1 MARKFLPGG
10 RKPPKAIGEKI
21 PFPDSRGL
29 FIFAGGIIS
38 LEGFN
43 VREEMAISKKTSESL
58 AEKVFKLS
66 ENGTDVR
73 TEITAGITTFVTM
86 AYILL
91 VNPVILKD
99 AGLDQGAVFMAT
111 ALAAAI
117 STMFMGLYANYP
129 FALAPGMGLNAFFA
143 YVMVGGMKIPWQT
156 ALGAVFVSGII
167 AVIVTLTGIR
177 ELLIRAIPLQL
188 KHAVGAGIGLF
199 IAFIGFKNA
208 GIIVANPAT
217 FVDLGNLKDP
227 GTLLAVIGL
236 VITAALVARG
246 VRGGILLGIILTTII
261 GVPMGIT
268 KLPSSLISS
277 PPSIAPGFLK
287 LDIMGALKLSM
298 YPVIFSLFFA
308 DLFDTIGTFVG
319 VASRTGMIDEHGNLK
334 RGNKALFADSLG
346 TVVGA
351 LLGTS
356 NTTTYVESAAG
367 VSVGGR
373 TGLTSVVVAL
383 LFIASIIFSPIA
395 LAVPAQATAPALI
408 IVGVFMASSLNE
420 IKFGDFLE
428 AFPAFLTAILMPLTF
443 SISMGLALG
452 FISYTVLMLLSGKGR
467 EVHWVMYVLSITFAL
482 YFMFIR

>member
-1 MARKFLPGG
+1 MK
-10 RKPPKAIGEKI
+10 
-21 PFPDSRGL
+21 
-29 FIFAGGIIS
+29 
-38 LEGFN
+38 
-43 VREEMAISKKTSESL
+43 EEIAISKSSSESL
-58 AEKVFKLS
+58 LERYFKLS

-73 TEITAGITTFVTM
+73 TEIAAGVTTFVTM

-99 AGLDQGAVFMAT
+99 GGLDQGAVFMAT

-143 YVMVGGMKIPWQT
+143 YVMVGGMNIPWQT
-156 ALGAVFVSGII
+156 ALGAVFLSGII

-177 ELLIRAIPLQL
+177 ELLIRAIPRPL

-208 GIIVANPAT
+208 GIIVANSAT

-236 VITAALVARG
+236 IITGVLVARG
-246 VRGGILLGIILTTII
+246 VRGGILIGIILTTII
-261 GVPMGIT
+261 GVPMGVT
-268 KLPSSLISS
+268 QLPSSLISS
-277 PPSIAPGFLK
+277 PPSLAPGLLK
-287 LDIMGALKLSM
+287 LDIMGALKFSM
-298 YPVIFSLFFA
+298 FPVIFSLFFA

-346 TVVGA
+346 TVIGA

-395 LAVPAQATAPALI
+395 LAVPSQATAPALI

-420 IKFGDFLE
+420 IKFHDFYE
-428 AFPAFLTAILMPLTF
+428 AFPAFLTVILMPLTY

-452 FISYTVLMLLSGKGR
+452 FISYTLLMVLAGRGK
-467 EVHWVMYVLSITFAL
+467 EVHWVMYVLSVLFIL

>member
-1 MARKFLPGG
+1 MK
-10 RKPPKAIGEKI
+10 
-21 PFPDSRGL
+21 
-29 FIFAGGIIS
+29 
-38 LEGFN
+38 
-43 VREEMAISKKTSESL
+43 EEIAISKSSSESL
-58 AEKVFKLS
+58 LERYFKLS

-73 TEITAGITTFVTM
+73 TEIAAGVTTFVTM

-99 AGLDQGAVFMAT
+99 GGLDQGAVFMAT

-143 YVMVGGMKIPWQT
+143 YVMVGGMNIPWQT
-156 ALGAVFVSGII
+156 ALGAVFLSGII

-177 ELLIRAIPLQL
+177 ELLIRAIPMPL

-208 GIIVANPAT
+208 GIIVANSAT

-236 VITAALVARG
+236 IITGVLVARG
-246 VRGGILLGIILTTII
+246 VRGGILIGIILTTII
-261 GVPMGIT
+261 GVPMGVT
-268 KLPSSLISS
+268 QLPSSLISS
-277 PPSIAPGFLK
+277 PPSLAPGLLK
-287 LDIMGALKLSM
+287 LDIMGALKFSM
-298 YPVIFSLFFA
+298 FPVIFSLFFA

-346 TVVGA
+346 TVIGA

-395 LAVPAQATAPALI
+395 LAVPSQATAPALI

-420 IKFGDFLE
+420 IKFHDFYE
-428 AFPAFLTAILMPLTF
+428 AFPAFLTVILMPLTY

-452 FISYTVLMLLSGKGR
+452 FISYTLLMVLAGRGK
-467 EVHWVMYVLSITFAL
+467 EVHWVMYVLSVLFIL

>member
-1 MARKFLPGG
+1 MARKSLPGG
-10 RKPPKAIGEKI
+10 RKPPKAIGENFI
-21 PFPDSRGL
+21 SPIAGDFL
-29 FIFAGGIIS
+29 FYGGGIIS
-38 LEGFN
+38 IGGINLK
-43 VREEMAISKKTSESL
+43 EEMAISNKSSESL
-58 AEKVFKLS
+58 VERIFNLS
-66 ENGTDVR
+66 ESGTDVR

-117 STMFMGLYANYP
+117 STLFMGLYANYP

-143 YVMVGGMKIPWQT
+143 YVMVGSMKIPWQT
-156 ALGAVFVSGII
+156 ALGAVFISGII
-167 AVIVTLTGIR
+167 AVIVTLTGLR
-177 ELLIRAIPLQL
+177 ELLIKAIPLQL

-208 GIIVANPAT
+208 GIVVSNPST

-227 GTLLAVIGL
+227 GTLLAIIGL
-236 VITAALVARG
+236 VITAVLVARG
-246 VRGGILLGIILTTII
+246 VKGGILLGIVLTTII
-261 GVPMGIT
+261 GIPMGIT
-268 KLPSSLISS
+268 KLPASLISA

-287 LDIMGALKLSM
+287 LDIVGALKLSM

-319 VASRTGMIDEHGNLK
+319 VASRTGMIDEKGNLK
-334 RGNKALFADSLG
+334 RGNKALLADSLG

-373 TGLTSVVVAL
+373 TGLTSVVVSL
-383 LFIASIIFSPIA
+383 LFLASIIFSPLA

-420 IKFGDFLE
+420 IKFDNIYE
-428 AFPAFLTAILMPLTF
+428 AFPAFITALLMPLTF

-452 FISYTVLMLLSGKGR
+452 FISYTLLMLFSGRGK
-467 EVHWVMYVLSITFAL
+467 EVHWMMYVLTLTFAL
-482 YFMFIR
+482 YFIFLR